1 MGRMVD
7 GVWHSEEVME
17 MDQRGAWVRSETRF
31 RNRLNSDGFAA
42 KAGRYHLYVALNC
55 PWAHRTII
63 YRKLKGLE
71 DVASLSFVLP
81 RRTEEGWVF
90 DPDDE
95 AYRDPLSGKRA
106 LHEVYSQADPVFSG
120 RVTVPVLWDRQRGT
134 IVNNESAE
142 IIRMLDSAFAGIAE
156 ETPELCPEA
165 LRPEI
170 DAINERT
177 YATINNGVYRAGF
190 ARSQTAYDEAFAEVF
205 ATLDWLE
212 ARLSER
218 RYLLGDQATEAD
230 WRLFPTLVRFDV
242 AYHDAFKCNLRRLI
256 DYPNLWPY
264 ARDLYQTPGIAETV
278 DLETYKRGYYSP
290 SLQRKPTGIVPLGP
304 AIDFSLPH
312 DRG

>member
-1 MGRMVD
+1 MGRMVE

-42 KAGRYHLYVALNC
+42 KPGRYPLYVALNC

-120 RVTVPVLWDRQRGT
+120 RVTVPVLWDRQQGT
-134 IVNNESAE
+134 IVNNESSE
-142 IIRMLDSAFAGIAE
+142 IIRMFNSAFDGLGAK
-156 ETPELCPEA
+156 ELDLYPKD
-165 LRPEI
+165 LRADI
-170 DAINERT
+170 DALNERIYVT
-177 YATINNGVYRAGF
+177 VNNGVYRCGF
-190 ARSQTAYDEAFAEVF
+190 ATTQQAYEEAFAQLGEDLGQRWDHAAKDDGLYIGGGDASDGQQVEQCQAVF
-205 ATLDWLE
+205 VGHAARVSGQSPSGLE
-212 ARLSER
+212 GIPLEYAQ
-218 RYLLGDQATEAD
+218 GD
-230 WRLFPTLVRFDV
+230 VGV
-242 AYHDAFKCNLRRLI
+242 AYVNGQKHHGRRILSPPVGSI
-256 DYPNLWPY
+256 ITGM
-264 ARDLYQTPGIAETV
+264 ARG
-278 DLETYKRGYYSP
+278 
-290 SLQRKPTGIVPLGP
+290 
-304 AIDFSLPH
+304 
-312 DRG
+312 

>member
-242 AYHDAFKCNLRRLI
+242 AYHGAFKCNLRRLI

-264 ARDLYQTPGIAETV
+264 ARDLYHTPGIAETV

-290 SLQRKPTGIVPLGP
+290 SLQRNLTGIVPLGP